1 MNRLFGIITSLEY
14 QLKAATAEAAAFKSG
29 KKYLD
34 MQEKH
39 EKTVRSLE
47 HRIKE
52 QDKEIAGARRD
63 IITVRNQWFEVFG
76 DLEKE
81 FHRKLSAAL
90 KEIEQLKKRLFKTQ
104 GQLDEA
110 LDKIK
115 EQRLELYKVKTEL
128 DEEKGRNLQLRAQMN
143 HDYENSSLPSS
154 LSIKHKKIQNSREKT
169 GRKPGGQPG
178 HAGHSRK
185 KQVPTTAPVLL
196 PPPQE
201 AVEDPDFKKTS
212 KTIVKQLINVRML
225 LEVTE
230 YQADVYYNSK
240 TGERIHAEFPCGIVD
255 DVNYGGSVKAF
266 LFLLNHDC
274 CTSIDK
280 SRKFLSDLTEGK
292 LNLSK
297 GMVSRLSREFACK
310 SEQER
315 RKIFSDLLLSP
326 VMHTDCTNA
335 KVNGTSAYVFI
346 CASPDG
352 KALYF
357 AREKK
362 GHEGVKGTPVETYQ
376 GILVHDHESTFFN
389 YGTDHQDC
397 LAHIQRQLKDSIEN
411 EPDRTWNKQMHT
423 LIREMIHYRNNL
435 EPGNGCDQEEIAKFE
450 ARYDQIVEKAKEEY
464 GYIPATEY
472 YKEGYNL
479 SIRMEKYKENHLLF
493 LHNLQVPATNN
504 EAERLLRG
512 YKRKQKQAVTFRS
525 FESID
530 YLCQCMSM
538 LVMMRQKEDV
548 NLFDRVS
555 QIFG

>member
-1 MNRLFGIITSLEY
+1 MNRSFEIITSLEY
-14 QLKAATAEAAAFKSG
+14 RLNAANAEAAAFKSG

-47 HRIKE
+47 RRIKE
-52 QDKEIAGARRD
+52 LEKELARARRET
-63 IITVRNQWFEVFG
+63 ITVRNQWFEVFE

-81 FHRKLSAAL
+81 FNRKQSAAL
-90 KEIEQLKKRLFKTQ
+90 KEAEQLKKRLFKTE
-104 GQLDEA
+104 GQRDAA
-110 LDKIK
+110 LDKVK
-115 EQRLELYKVKTEL
+115 KQRLERYKLETQWE
-128 DEEKGRNLQLRAQMN
+128 EEKGRNLQLRAQMN
-143 HDYENSSLPSS
+143 RDYENSSLPSS

-169 GRKPGGQPG
+169 DRKPGGQPG

-185 KQVPTTAPVLL
+185 KQVPSTAPILL
-196 PPPQE
+196 PQPQE
-201 AVEDPDFKKTS
+201 TVEDPDFKKTS
-212 KTIVKQLINVRML
+212 KTIVKQLVNVRVQ

-240 TGERIHAEFPCGIVD
+240 TGERIHAGFPCGIVD

-292 LNLSK
+292 LTISK

-315 RKIFSDLLLSP
+315 RTMFSDLLLSP

-346 CASPDG
+346 CASPGG

-376 GILVHDHESTFFN
+376 GILVHDHEATFFN
-389 YGTDHQDC
+389 YGTNHQDC
-397 LAHIQRQLKDSIEN
+397 LAHIQRQLKDSMEN
-411 EPDRTWNKQMHT
+411 EPDRTWNRQMHT
-423 LIREMIHYRNNL
+423 LMREMIHYRNSL
-435 EPGNGCDQEEIAKFE
+435 KPGNVCDKEVIAALE

-464 GYIPATEY
+464 ENIPATEY

-479 SIRMEKYKENHLLF
+479 SIRMEKYRENHLLF
-493 LHNLQVPATNN
+493 LHNPQVPATNN

-538 LVMMRQKEDV
+538 LVMMRQKEEV

>member
-1 MNRLFGIITSLEY
+1 MNLFFEIITSLEY
-14 QLKAATAEAAAFKSG
+14 RLKAASAEVAAFKSG
-29 KKYLD
+29 KKHLD
-34 MQEKH
+34 MQENH

-47 HRIKE
+47 RRIKE
-52 QDKEIAGARRD
+52 QDKELAGAHCET
-63 IITVRNQWFEVFG
+63 ITVRDQWFEVFG

-81 FHRKLSAAL
+81 ANRKLSDAL
-90 KEIEQLKKRLFKTQ
+90 KEIGQLKERLFQTQ
-104 GQLDEA
+104 GQLDTA
-110 LDKIK
+110 LDKGK
-115 EQRLELYKVKTEL
+115 EQRLELYRLKTEL
-128 DEEKGRNLQLRAQMN
+128 EEEKGRNLQLRAQMN
-143 HDYENSSLPSS
+143 RNYENSSLPSS
-154 LSIKHKKIQNSREKT
+154 LSVKHKKIQNSREKT
-169 GRKPGGQPG
+169 GRKTGGQPG
-178 HAGHSRK
+178 HAGHGRK
-185 KQVPTTAPVLL
+185 KQVPSTAPILL
-196 PPPQE
+196 QPPQE

-212 KTIVKQLINVRML
+212 KMIVKQQVNVRVL

-230 YQADVYYNSK
+230 YQAAVYYNAK
-240 TGERIHAEFPCGIVD
+240 TGERIHAEFPCGIED

-292 LNLSK
+292 LNISK
-297 GMVSRLSREFACK
+297 GMVSRLSQEFACK
-310 SEQER
+310 TEQER
-315 RKIFSDLLLSP
+315 RKMFADLLLSP
-326 VMHTDCTNA
+326 VLHTDCTNA

-376 GILVHDHESTFFN
+376 GILVHDHEATFFN
-389 YGTDHQDC
+389 YGTNHQDC
-397 LAHIQRQLKDSIEN
+397 LAHIQRQLKDSMEN

-423 LIREMIHYRNNL
+423 LIREMIHYRNSL
-435 EPGNGCDQEEIAKFE
+435 EPGNGCDKGETAKWE

-464 GYIPATEY
+464 EYIPATEY

-479 SIRMEKYKENHLLF
+479 SIRMEKYRENHLLF
-493 LHNLQVPATNN
+493 LHNPQVPATNN

-538 LVMMRQKEDV
+538 LVMIRQKEDL